1 MSDFHPSFVDIIQQS
16 LYPQCY
22 VRRINSVQES
32 FKYETE
38 RQKIEHHGKWLKDS
52 IDRNIHK
59 LLCDLDMSW
68 KVLNKSISD
77 EENNLV
83 QNGKELEGMNENP
96 IDRIFQP
103 FTMMFNFLPFRFI
116 FKTFLC
122 S

>member
-1 MSDFHPSFVDIIQQS
+1 MAIFRHMSTLKSI
-16 LYPQCY
+16 
-22 VRRINSVQES
+22 RTEEG

-52 IDRNIHK
+52 IDRSIHK

-83 QNGKELEGMNENP
+83 QNGKELEGMNGN
-96 IDRIFQP
+96 IITTTWLIRMIVTVKCRISTQV
-103 FTMMFNFLPFRFI
+103 LLI
-116 FKTFLC
+116 
-122 S
+122 